1 MGLGSWLSGKVF
13 LLLRVRQSNFPRSF
27 VTRIFSLHQ
36 EAGQGRGGR
45 VGVGLDTAEF
55 WLLWDPEPDK

>member
-45 VGVGLDTAEF
+45 VGCRVGHSRVLVTVG
-55 WLLWDPEPDK
+55 PRTG